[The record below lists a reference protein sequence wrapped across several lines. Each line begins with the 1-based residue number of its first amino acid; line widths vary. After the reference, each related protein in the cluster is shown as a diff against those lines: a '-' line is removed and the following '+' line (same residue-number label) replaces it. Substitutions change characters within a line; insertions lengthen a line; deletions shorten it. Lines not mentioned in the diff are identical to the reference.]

1 MPSMRPLLLLS
12 LLLPCCAAAVD
23 VGEPAP
29 AFELVA
35 PSEALAEVWIDPAF
49 GGEDAAVIRAAVDAW
64 HAAGLSVGHVTIS
77 AAQEPQEVDG
87 GKSWGWFS
95 DSRREV
101 SIVLERPPSVD
112 MWRLALHELGHAA
125 GLGHHCSVGVM
136 RGCGQWADVQ
146 DAITP
151 ADLALRG
158 QLD

>member
-1 MPSMRPLLLLS
+1 MRPLLLLLS

-35 PSEALAEVWIDPAF
+35 PSEAEVWIDPAF

-77 AAQEPQEVDG
+77 AVQEPQDVGG

-112 MWRLALHELGHAA
+112 MWRLALHELGH
-125 GLGHHCSVGVM
+125 
-136 RGCGQWADVQ
+136 
-146 DAITP
+146 
-151 ADLALRG
+151 
-158 QLD
+158 